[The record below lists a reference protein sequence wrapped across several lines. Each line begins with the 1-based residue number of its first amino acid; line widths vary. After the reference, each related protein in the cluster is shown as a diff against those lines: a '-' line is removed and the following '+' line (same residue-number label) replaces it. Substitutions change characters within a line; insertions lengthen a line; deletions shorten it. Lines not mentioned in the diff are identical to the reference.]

1 MDSFAAA
8 DVPSSSSSGGGVV
21 GRGGG
26 DAGEHGKRTL
36 FGAALSVAIPS
47 PPTKKE
53 LKMQPPVRCS
63 FAATKFSFQTSARS
77 IPKYCEL

>member
-8 DVPSSSSSGGGVV
+8 DVPSSSSGGGVV
-21 GRGGG
+21 GR
-26 DAGEHGKRTL
+26 DAGEHGKKIL

-47 PPTKKE
+47 SSSSEKKE

-63 FAATKFSFQTSARS
+63 LRGQSLALKGGFH
-77 IPKYCEL
+77 I